1 MKSIFCLLLLSAS
14 LGTTAAAAETPLL
27 PAGDTDQVASRVV
40 SRPAPATPAE
50 RAPVRFSWALDPTED
65 LRQPEPFVVESR
77 EYWQT
82 VDAAELERGVEVSTS
97 APGAIIRVSPAHAGA
112 AVDVDALRVTRGGR
126 SVALARRNDGARL
139 RAAGMP
145 VNERAAAVQLA
156 DAAQAGRYRLHLPNA
171 SGQYVVHV
179 YEPRSTVRLFAALA
193 RDRVLAGGASTIV
206 VNLADGK
213 RQLQGVRAGGLL
225 VAPSG
230 ESWPIRL
237 RPGKDGLLR
246 GKVRIPDEVGREPGL
261 WEVQVFAGNGDVQ
274 RDARTAL
281 SIAQPTARL
290 VGDYTFDAAQLQ
302 FDLPMAIGSPGRYEV
317 RGTLY
322 ATAPGGALQPVA
334 IAHSANWLA
343 PGRDHLLLGFDR
355 AHLPPGY
362 GAPFELRDLELNDQS
377 RMAPIERRARA
388 ARVSR

>member
-1 MKSIFCLLLLSAS
+1 MKTIFSLLLLSAS
-14 LGTTAAAAETPLL
+14 LGHSALAAEVPLL
-27 PAGDTDQVASRVV
+27 PAGDTDQVATRVV
-40 SRPAPATPAE
+40 SRPAPATAAE
-50 RAPVRFSWALDPTED
+50 RAPIQFSWALDPTDD

-82 VDAAELERGVEVSTS
+82 VDATELERGVEVSTS

-112 AVDVDALRVTRGGR
+112 PVDVDALRVTRGGR
-126 SVALARRNDGARL
+126 AVALARRNDGAQL
-139 RAAGMP
+139 RAAGMQ
-145 VNERAAAVQLA
+145 VSERAAAVQLA
-156 DAAQAGRYRLHLPNA
+156 DTAAAGRYRLQMPEA

-206 VNLADGK
+206 VNLADGDQ
-213 RQLQGVRAGGLL
+213 RLQGLKAGGLL

-230 ESWPIRL
+230 QSWPIRL
-237 RPGKDGLLR
+237 RPAADGLLR
-246 GKVRIPDEVGREPGL
+246 GKVPVPTDVDREQGL

-281 SIAQPTARL
+281 AVAQPTARL
-290 VGDYTFDAAQLQ
+290 AGNYSFAATQLQ
-302 FDLPMAIGSPGRYEV
+302 FALPLTVGAPGRYEV

-322 ATAPGGALQPVA
+322 ATASGGALRPVA
-334 IAHSANWLA
+334 VAHSADWLT
-343 PGRDHLLLGFDR
+343 PGSDRLLLGFDR
-355 AHLPPGY
+355 AHLPAGY